1 MVHDFVFKLN
11 WAWCVYLLLS
21 HVLITLSFVIAC
33 FNYSIFFKDCKYTC
47 DADGVANTTIC
58 DQTNGECICLN
69 DLIVNPECNDCI
81 NGYPGF
87 PDCFG
92 NSIKLKVNCF

>member
-1 MVHDFVFKLN
+1 M
-11 WAWCVYLLLS
+11 
-21 HVLITLSFVIAC
+21 ITLF
-33 FNYSIFFKDCKYTC
+33 FFKDCKYTC

-92 NSIKLKVNCF
+92 NSIRLKVNCF